1 MNNSDTLSVD
11 PGRATL
17 GALHPEFDASFLR
30 GKVSISRGNINKS
43 KRVVNLFFA
52 VNPMHSNAKGAA
64 MLLLRWALASLLIV
78 SGSFIL
84 SGEIYA
90 PVNYIPSEI
99 YALFEIVIGGMLVF
113 GMLTRIAMGVATI
126 GFATVATMS
135 VIHGVF
141 NLEALMCCMSCLV
154 FLIFGPG
161 KFSCDFLIRKAIV
174 GRDEQRQRNVN
185 NQRISY
191 RAFRYAN

>member
-30 GKVSISRGNINKS
+30 GKVSITRGNIKKNR
-43 KRVVNLFFA
+43 RVVNLFFA
-52 VNPMHSNAKGAA
+52 VNTMHSNTKGAA
-64 MLLLRWALASLLIV
+64 MLLLRWALACLLIV

-90 PVNYIPSEI
+90 PVNYIPSEV
-99 YALFEIVIGGMLVF
+99 YALFEIVIGGMLVL
-113 GMLTRIAMGVATI
+113 GLLTRIAMGVATI
-126 GFATVATMS
+126 GFATVATLS
-135 VIHGVF
+135 VVHGVF

-161 KFSCDFLIRKAIV
+161 KFSCDFLIRKSIV
-174 GRDEQRQRNVN
+174 GREEQLQRSISK
-185 NQRISY
+185 QRMSY
-191 RAFRYAN
+191 RAFRCAN